1 MQRPFLSEGLRRRL
15 GIAGSA
21 VALAV
26 IAAFFILPALAERT
40 TSVATVLDQVDRLNS
55 RDGKGVVWCRLRCRV
70 RLFGH
75 RSPDSRSTHPLG
87 RKSASDQHASAPR
100 I

>member
-55 RDGKGVVWCRLRCRV
+55 RDGKRCGLV
-70 RLFGH
+70 QVEMQGQIDWASIAFSQNDAPVG
-75 RSPDSRSTHPLG
+75 SEICIRST
-87 RKSASDQHASAPR
+87 R
-100 I
+100 